1 MRFSFFF
8 FFFVFSISLKY
19 LQQRERR
26 KEERKE
32 GPLGKDPNPG
42 PTPQGDPDP
51 KSAPQIAK
59 PTGLELPKYGHPCG
73 LGALQGVVLHQESPQ
88 GRGSLGALEEGRGG
102 RFAGEA
108 GTKSRGKELQRK
120 IQPLHHQPRM
130 PIPLALGRISWA
142 RGPSLWEQ
150 GAVYRR
156 NLSICPS
163 APVLPPGAA

>member
-1 MRFSFFF
+1 MGEEERG
-8 FFFVFSISLKY
+8 
-19 LQQRERR
+19 RER
-26 KEERKE
+26 

-88 GRGSLGALEEGRGG
+88 GRGSVGALEEGKGD

-120 IQPLHHQPRM
+120 FNLYTTSHKCPFLLPWGLS
-130 PIPLALGRISWA
+130 P
-142 RGPSLWEQ
+142 GPEAPVSREQ
-150 GAVYRR
+150 GTVVQEEPVHLSFCPHCSLLVQPSISDYRKR
-156 NLSICPS
+156 CRLISSI
-163 APVLPPGAA
+163 

>member
-1 MRFSFFF
+1 MASSDEIFFL

-88 GRGSLGALEEGRGG
+88 GRGSLGALEEGRGD

-120 IQPLHHQPRM
+120 FNLYTTSHKCPFLLPWGLS
-130 PIPLALGRISWA
+130 P
-142 RGPSLWEQ
+142 GPE
-150 GAVYRR
+150 
-156 NLSICPS
+156 
-163 APVLPPGAA
+163 APVSGSREL